1 MKFKII
7 DEYVRDRLE
16 EKELKDSDKA
26 EQWLIIFG
34 NYYSNMVYLVPE
46 VVEK

>member
-7 DEYVRDRLE
+7 DLYVSERLE
-16 EKELKDSDKA
+16 EEELKESDKA

-34 NYYSNMVYLVPE
+34 NYYSNMVFLVPE